1 MTGTGQPALVF
12 RGGGTSF
19 TDRELKN
26 GKRQRY
32 LLTSIDRAG
41 NRAVDRASAVPTKSH
56 LLSPADG
63 ARLGAPPLLIWEGLK
78 RASYYNVQLY
88 RGRHKVMTRWPRAEQ
103 LQLAETWRFEG
114 ERRRF
119 KEGIYT
125 WFVFPGFGDRSDRR
139 FGELLGKSTFRVVR

>member
-1 MTGTGQPALVF
+1 
-12 RGGGTSF
+12 
-19 TDRELKN
+19 
-26 GKRQRY
+26 
-32 LLTSIDRAG
+32 
-41 NRAVDRASAVPTKSH
+41 
-56 LLSPADG
+56 
-63 ARLGAPPLLIWEGLK
+63 
-78 RASYYNVQLY
+78 
-88 RGRHKVMTRWPRAEQ
+88 MTRWPRAEQ